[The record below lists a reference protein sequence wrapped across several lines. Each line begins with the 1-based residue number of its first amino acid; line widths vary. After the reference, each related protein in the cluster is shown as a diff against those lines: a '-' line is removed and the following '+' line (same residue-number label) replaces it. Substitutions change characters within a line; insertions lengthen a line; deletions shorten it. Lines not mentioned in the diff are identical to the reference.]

1 MVRDPVLDTTY
12 GLIDGLDECD
22 KTSLEMLLTKSKRLF
37 STQTSESSVCHL
49 RLMVIS
55 RAVPECISKKVSN
68 FPRIRL
74 HSDIAME
81 VNSDIQLFIDAKVE
95 ELSEFRRYSTYYR
108 NMSKEFSKIVQKVCS
123 FGWEL

>member
-1 MVRDPVLDTTY
+1 
-12 GLIDGLDECD
+12 
-22 KTSLEMLLTKSKRLF
+22 
-37 STQTSESSVCHL
+37 
-49 RLMVIS
+49 
-55 RAVPECISKKVSN
+55 
-68 FPRIRL
+68 
-74 HSDIAME
+74 ME